1 MCSFVSPILL
11 IAQYDEHRE
20 YMDGSL
26 VPACLTEVNTF
37 WSTFFF
43 IMTISVFFLLPL
55 LVLVVLYAVMARH
68 LMADPVT
75 SAVKDLESS
84 NSRARK
90 QVVLMLG
97 TVVLSFFICLIP
109 FRVFTLW
116 FIFVSAEQVH
126 SLGVEGYYNILY
138 FCRTMLYLNS
148 AINPILYNLMSSKF
162 RDGFMRFC
170 GLRRREAVLLRRGTT
185 LTSVYSS
192 TRRCNSSGMAQ
203 RSSRNSS
210 WRRASRYSVDST
222 PSSSPKFE
230 RRQRSSSFRRS
241 AMIRTSVL
249 KRNGSCIQDD
259 VMNCIEMRPGPESF
273 V

>member
-1 MCSFVSPILL
+1 LTASPILL
-11 IAQYDEHRE
+11 IAQYDEFRE
-20 YMDGSL
+20 YLDGSL

-43 IMTISVFFLLPL
+43 IMTISVFFLVPL
-55 LVLVVLYAVMARH
+55 LVLIVLYAAMAQH

-84 NSRARK
+84 NTRARK

-97 TVVLSFFICLIP
+97 TVVLSFFVCLIP

-148 AINPILYNLMSSKF
+148 AVNPILYNLMSSKF
-162 RDGFMRFC
+162 RNGFMRVC
-170 GLRRREAVLLRRGTT
+170 GLRRRDAVLLRRGTT
-185 LTSVYSS
+185 STSVYSS
-192 TRRCNSSGMAQ
+192 TRRCNSFGMTH
-203 RSSRNSS
+203 RSSPDFS
-210 WRRASRYSVDST
+210 WRSTSRYSVDST
-222 PSSSPKFE
+222 QSSSPRSE
-230 RRQRSSSFRRS
+230 RRFRSSSFRRS
-241 AMIRTSVL
+241 VMMRTSIL
-249 KRNGSCIQDD
+249 KRNGSCIRDD
-259 VMNCIEMRPGPESF
+259 VVNCIEMRPGPESF